1 MNKNCLGF
9 VDAAQMNPQSG
20 DCRNGQLSETLNKLR
35 LIVFGDG
42 QIASRP
48 IVWLLGFF
56 AFLNVYAMQAV
67 LPTVMHEFQATPVQ
81 AGYTVGATVLGI
93 ALMSPFM
100 GMLSDAWGRKPIIVI
115 SMFALT
121 LPTALIGLADSLT
134 LIVLLR
140 FLQGLAVPGIVV
152 VLVAYLSE
160 EFRSGG
166 LARLTTTYVAGTV
179 MGGFS
184 GRFISGHMG
193 DWLGWRA
200 AFVTLALLNLMGA
213 VVVLWYLPASRK
225 FEAHS
230 NFSGAMQVL
239 LKHLSNPRLL
249 AICAVG
255 FCVLFTMVGTFT
267 YLNFYLAAPPFSLSS
282 GGLGNVFLVYLVG
295 ALVTPFAGSVIA
307 RHGFLPSMLG
317 GLACSASGLALT
329 LVPSLPVI
337 LLGLTLCSCGV
348 FVCQSATIGRIADRV
363 TEGRSLATGLYYMSY
378 YAGGACGSWITGLA
392 FERYAWSGAVLSV
405 ALFQLFAG
413 LVAVRYLRAGNA
425 AG

>member
-1 MNKNCLGF
+1 MNS
-9 VDAAQMNPQSG
+9 QSG
-20 DCRNGQLSETLNKLR
+20 HCRIGPLSEPLNKLR

-42 QIASRP
+42 QSASRT

-67 LPTVMHEFQATPVQ
+67 LPTVMNDFQATPVQ
-81 AGYTVGATVLGI
+81 AGFTVGATVLAI

-100 GMLSDAWGRKPIIVI
+100 GMLSDAWGRKPIIVM

-121 LPTALIGLADSLT
+121 LPTLLIALADSLT
-134 LIVLLR
+134 LIVILR

-213 VVVLWYLPASRK
+213 LVVLWHLPASRK

-230 NFSGAMQVL
+230 NFAGAIQVL
-239 LKHLSNPRLL
+239 LKHLRNPRLL

-255 FCVLFTMVGTFT
+255 FCVLFTMVGIFT
-267 YLNFYLAAPPFSLSS
+267 YLNFYLAAPPFNLTSA
-282 GGLGNVFLVYLVG
+282 GLGNVFLVYLVG

-317 GLACSASGLALT
+317 GLLCSASGLALT

-405 ALFQLFAG
+405 ALFQLLAG
-413 LVAVRYLRAGNA
+413 CVAMRYLRAGKA
-425 AG
+425 

>member
-1 MNKNCLGF
+1 MG
-9 VDAAQMNPQSG
+9 P
-20 DCRNGQLSETLNKLR
+20 LSEHLNKLR

-42 QIASRP
+42 QSASKT

-67 LPTVMHEFQATPVQ
+67 LPTVMHDFQTTPVQ
-81 AGYTVGATVLGI
+81 AGFTVGATVLAI

-100 GMLSDAWGRKPIIVI
+100 GMLSDAWGRKPIIVM

-121 LPTALIGLADSLT
+121 LPTALIALANSLT
-134 LIVLLR
+134 LIVILR

-200 AFVTLALLNLMGA
+200 AFVTLALLNLVGA
-213 VVVLWYLPASRK
+213 LVVLWYLPASRK

-230 NFSGAMQVL
+230 NFSGAIQVL
-239 LKHLSNPRLL
+239 LKHLRNPRLL

-255 FCVLFTMVGTFT
+255 FCVLFTMVGIFT
-267 YLNFYLAAPPFSLSS
+267 YLNFYLSAPPFNLSS
-282 GGLGNVFLVYLVG
+282 AGLGNVFLVYLVG
-295 ALVTPFAGSVIA
+295 ALVTPFAGSVIV

-317 GLACSASGLALT
+317 GLLCSASGLALT
-329 LVPSLPVI
+329 LVPNLPVI
-337 LLGLTLCSCGV
+337 LLGLTMCSCGV

-378 YAGGACGSWITGLA
+378 YAGGACGAWITGLA

-405 ALFQLFAG
+405 ALFQLLAG
-413 LVAVRYLRAGNA
+413 CVAVRYLRAGKA
-425 AG
+425 

>member
-1 MNKNCLGF
+1 MHFDF
-9 VDAAQMNPQSG
+9 VDAASMNPQSG
-20 DCRNGQLSETLNKLR
+20 PCRMGPLSEHLNKLR

-42 QIASRP
+42 QSASKT

-67 LPTVMHEFQATPVQ
+67 LPTVMHDFQTTPVQ
-81 AGYTVGATVLGI
+81 AGFTVGATVLAI

-100 GMLSDAWGRKPIIVI
+100 GMLSDAWGRKPIIVM

-121 LPTALIGLADSLT
+121 LPTALIALANSLT
-134 LIVLLR
+134 LIVILR

-200 AFVTLALLNLMGA
+200 AFVTLALLNLVGA
-213 VVVLWYLPASRK
+213 LVVLWYLPASRK

-230 NFSGAMQVL
+230 NFSGAIQVL
-239 LKHLSNPRLL
+239 LKHLRNPRLL

-255 FCVLFTMVGTFT
+255 FCVLFTMVGIFT
-267 YLNFYLAAPPFSLSS
+267 YLNFYLSAPPFNLTSA
-282 GGLGNVFLVYLVG
+282 GLGNVFLVYLVG
-295 ALVTPFAGSVIA
+295 ALVTPFAGSVIV

-317 GLACSASGLALT
+317 GLLCSASGLALT
-329 LVPSLPVI
+329 LVPNLPVI
-337 LLGLTLCSCGV
+337 LLGLTMCSCGV

-378 YAGGACGSWITGLA
+378 YAGGACGAWITGLA

-405 ALFQLFAG
+405 ALFQLLAG
-413 LVAVRYLRAGNA
+413 CVAVRYLRAGKA
-425 AG
+425 